1 MTQDSTMASLLAP
14 ATPWL
19 AGQRLSASS
28 ISSLVAP
35 STPPVEEPSRGGP
48 VSQGGDHTMTVHQV
62 KAATSELQLHD
73 LLLGADNS
81 GDWKLGL
88 TSLVLAASC

>member
-1 MTQDSTMASLLAP
+1 MASLLAP

-48 VSQGGDHTMTVHQV
+48 VPQGGDN
-62 KAATSELQLHD
+62 D
-73 LLLGADNS
+73 GAP
-81 GDWKLGL
+81 GEGGH
-88 TSLVLAASC
+88 